1 MVGAPVQYVGPNAV
15 YPGLPTQTG
24 LQKIIPAYVY
34 QQFADDDNI
43 RAFNDAQNGMAT
55 QFLLW
60 FNTLNLPI
68 YTGGIV
74 AGALLDWVA
83 NGLYGVPRPSITT
96 GTIRFVGATNT
107 APTDVVVTD
116 GRKITSHQS
125 LQSCN
130 DDIYRRVITW
140 NFYKGDGF
148 VFNIQW
154 LKRRVLRFLNGPNG
168 IAPTID
174 NTYSIS
180 VAVTGT
186 TIAITVNSGDAS
198 LVPTL
203 NALIQS
209 GACTTPFQFSFSIL
223 YASGHLYNDG
233 GVLGLTSG
241 SGWPA
246 SPTSLGAGAFY
257 SNGGV
262 ATALAGGTLNPA
274 APPVVFGAIT
284 AAALLLLNAGDLW
297 WTAPTPGSGMLWLP
311 GGVNGG
317 DIWVA

>member
-1 MVGAPVQYVGPNAV
+1 M
-15 YPGLPTQTG
+15 
-24 LQKIIPAYVY
+24 
-34 QQFADDDNI
+34 
-43 RAFNDAQNGMAT
+43 
-55 QFLLW
+55 
-60 FNTLNLPI
+60 
-68 YTGGIV
+68 
-74 AGALLDWVA
+74 
-83 NGLYGVPRPSITT
+83 
-96 GTIRFVGATNT
+96 
-107 APTDVVVTD
+107 
-116 GRKITSHQS
+116 
-125 LQSCN
+125 
-130 DDIYRRVITW
+130 
-140 NFYKGDGF
+140 
-148 VFNIQW
+148 
-154 LKRRVLRFLNGPNG
+154 LRFLNGPNG

-297 WTAPTPGSGMLWLP
+297 WTAPTPGSGILWLP